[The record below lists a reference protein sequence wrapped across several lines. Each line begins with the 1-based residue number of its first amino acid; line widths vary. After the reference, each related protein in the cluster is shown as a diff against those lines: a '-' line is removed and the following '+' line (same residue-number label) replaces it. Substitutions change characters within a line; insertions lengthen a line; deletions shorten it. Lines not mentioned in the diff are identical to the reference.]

1 MEYLKMNTR
10 KSALVAL
17 ALLTTG
23 VAQADV
29 SANLGFVSDYY
40 FRGIFQAPNSVNG
53 GIDYERNGFFVG
65 TWAADVK
72 DGLEINGYG
81 GYGGAIGD
89 FSYSIGYTRYFYT
102 GDFDDTYQEINLG
115 GSYGILALDVAV
127 GQYDNFDGPTQ
138 DYTYYSLTVEKNGF
152 YGKYAGFT
160 QDFAG
165 EYFEAGFSTS
175 VAEIDVGIAAIFAN
189 EDLVGANEES
199 LVLSISKSFDLK

>member
-1 MEYLKMNTR
+1 MNTR

-17 ALLTTG
+17 ALLTAG

-29 SANLGFVSDYY
+29 SANLGFARDYFY
-40 FRGIFQAPNSVNG
+40 RGIFQAPNSVNG
-53 GIDYERNGFFVG
+53 GLDYENNGFYVG

-72 DGLEINGYG
+72 DGLEIDGYAGYG
-81 GYGGAIGD
+81 SAIGD
-89 FSYSIGYTRYFYT
+89 FSYSVGYTGYFYT

-127 GQYDNFDGPTQ
+127 GQYDNFAGPKQ

-189 EDLVGANEES
+189 KDLVGTNDES
-199 LVLSISKSFDLK
+199 LVLSISKSFDLN